1 MSVHGV
7 FVLGAVAVLG
17 LAVLGLTLREC
28 LCHLN
33 PDTKKFRDHFF
44 PIQFAV
50 SGCITVSK
58 QNYKLEGDF
67 CLKVWAACVP
77 LEFINHFLL
86 KCVPCC
92 E

>member
-17 LAVLGLTLREC
+17 LAVLDLTLREC

-33 PDTKKFRDHFF
+33 PETKIQGSSLS
-44 PIQFAV
+44 IQFAV

-67 CLKVWAACVP
+67 CLKV
-77 LEFINHFLL
+77 
-86 KCVPCC
+86 
-92 E
+92 